1 MPKCMMKINGK
12 FFLFFLLDLLISKGF
27 KDIILCTG
35 HGHKIIKKL
44 VGDRYRSIQI
54 SYSKEENA
62 LGTGGAILQALNL
75 FNDQKFFV
83 LNGDS
88 YCDFDAD
95 LQVLSNN
102 SINYIFIYNVSNVS
116 RYGEVKI
123 NEVDNSV
130 SSFIEKKPTSRGG
143 FINSGIYIF
152 DRYVFKNF
160 NKGKFISLE
169 SEILPNLVGNLKF
182 ILCNNIYIIQKDSNH
197 TLF

>member
-62 LGTGGAILQALNL
+62 LGTGGAILHALNL

-88 YCDFDAD
+88 FCDFNGDLDA
-95 LQVLSNN
+95 LSNN
-102 SINYIFIYNVSNVS
+102 SNNFIFIYKVSDIS

-123 NEVDNSV
+123 NLADNSV
-130 SSFIEKKPTSRGG
+130 PRSLKKNLVLKVDSLMLVCMSLFDPFFKISKEEYSFPWRL
-143 FINSGIYIF
+143 
-152 DRYVFKNF
+152 
-160 NKGKFISLE
+160 KFFPISLG
-169 SEILPNLVGNLKF
+169 I
-182 ILCNNIYIIQKDSNH
+182 
-197 TLF
+197 